1 MSMCCR
7 ELLWTLSDA
16 ELNLLEKS
24 LCSTDDVD
32 RSSAMLAELS
42 GLPPELLLSCEVHPL
57 SDFYGDDLSDT
68 DDGGGVMVHSE
79 STMTVVS
86 RPAVAESDEAA
97 ATLSATSES
106 SLSEVLTDAEARRLH
121 HSKSWPQSDAGRR
134 VDVTASMDSVT
145 TSAVTVYGNQQFYF
159 NLPQNTSTDCICPD
173 TDTAAAAGEQFADQ
187 CIIYLSSPTS
197 SVDSEQQIA
206 YVTDELCRIFCTDTA
221 SLEGDAD
228 GDNIDIAA
236 EVPSEVAAVELFAND
251 EALDVSASVQQQC
264 LEVISCECES
274 SVDNV
279 TVAPGRDS
287 SVLIGDVANLQSVS
301 HDVTECLTAPLPV
314 SHDHCCSEEESSCT
328 DSEES
333 SLTVN
338 VDEHI
343 SPPVI
348 SELSADALT
357 SDDEPVSSFLSAVE
371 LPSVTM
377 QASSSTDDVPV
388 DASSSVMMSCANNSE
403 DVTSD
408 AVAVVRLHDSCHDVH
423 ESTVADSM
431 TMTLCD
437 TGGADA
443 ESTPSLSADGSSH
456 HHDCIRSSPTPVID
470 SEAAKLDCS
479 KHQIWNCSSSAAV
492 ASNGVELSRDHER
505 LEYIS
510 VHYVVSLNEQ

>member
-357 SDDEPVSSFLSAVE
+357 SDDEPVPSFLSAVE
-371 LPSVTM
+371 LPSVTV

-431 TMTLCD
+431 TVTLCD
-437 TGGADA
+437 TGDADA
-443 ESTPSLSADGSSH
+443 ESTPSLSADRSSH

-492 ASNGVELSRDHER
+492 ASNSVELSRDHER

-510 VHYVVSLNEQ
+510 